1 MEDLQ
6 STSSEASAP
15 DFRIPCVVVRPPVS
29 SRSKYEA
36 PESSFSMPRPGS
48 GVQPL
53 PRTTSVGDDGR
64 GTSTLHSF
72 EAHLFSSLGAGYSV
86 AFSEASH
93 GAFDSPRGVFGTS
106 QRSTRDLGH
115 ANLDSASM
123 SEASAVEHAGSSGG
137 ARTSADYKMLIAKAD
152 ALLEQFAGQ
161 GSGLHS

>member
-1 MEDLQ
+1 M
-6 STSSEASAP
+6 S
-15 DFRIPCVVVRPPVS
+15 
-29 SRSKYEA
+29 
-36 PESSFSMPRPGS
+36 RPGS

-53 PRTTSVGDDGR
+53 PRTSSVGDDGR
-64 GTSTLHSF
+64 GAFTPHTF

-86 AFSEASH
+86 AFSEASG

-106 QRSTRDLGH
+106 QRTTRDLGH
-115 ANLDSASM
+115 VNLDSASM
-123 SEASAVEHAGSSGG
+123 SEAATAGGSGDFEHAGSSGG

>member
-1 MEDLQ
+1 M
-6 STSSEASAP
+6 
-15 DFRIPCVVVRPPVS
+15 
-29 SRSKYEA
+29 
-36 PESSFSMPRPGS
+36 
-48 GVQPL
+48 
-53 PRTTSVGDDGR
+53 
-64 GTSTLHSF
+64 
-72 EAHLFSSLGAGYSV
+72 FSSLGAGYSV
-86 AFSEASH
+86 AFSEASR

-115 ANLDSASM
+115 AYLDSASM